1 MDDPLRPEPG
11 VEPSSLLEDWLASTG
26 DSGAVAPPEPAATPD
41 TPAGEW
47 PADATAA
54 PAPPVSLID
63 ALAQDEVPMADVLLT
78 DAPAPAAV
86 RSQRFVLFGVAGAM
100 YGVPETFVTEVARVP
115 AVTAVPHVP
124 HWVRGVTNLR
134 GDIISVVDLRSFIG
148 LEGTSP
154 YTGRL
159 VVVRLIDEEF
169 SAGLLV
175 DGVEQIAAVALD
187 DVRPPAGP
195 VEGALAPYLTGVAQ
209 MGERLVAVLDLER
222 LLRSADVRQF
232 EDRREEAS

>member
-1 MDDPLRPEPG
+1 MSDPLRPESG
-11 VEPSSLLEDWLASTG
+11 VDPSSLLEDWLASTG
-26 DSGAVAPPEPAATPD
+26 DSGAPAPPPPEAVPD
-41 TPAGEW
+41 TPVGGW
-47 PADATAA
+47 NGDAAAA
-54 PAPPVSLID
+54 PVPPISLID
-63 ALAQDEVPMADVLLT
+63 ALALDEAPVADALVT
-78 DAPAPAAV
+78 DAPAPAAS
-86 RSQRFVLFGVAGAM
+86 RSQRLVLFGVAGAM

-115 AVTAVPHVP
+115 AVTSVPHVP
-124 HWVRGVTNLR
+124 HWLRGVTNLR

-209 MGERLVAVLDLER
+209 MGERLVSVLDLER

>member
-1 MDDPLRPEPG
+1 MADPLRPESG
-11 VEPSSLLEDWLASTG
+11 VDPSTMVEDWLASTG
-26 DSGAVAPPEPAATPD
+26 ESGAIAPPEPAASIPT
-41 TPAGEW
+41 GEW
-47 PADATAA
+47 PADAAVAPAA
-54 PAPPVSLID
+54 PISLID
-63 ALAQDEVPMADVLLT
+63 ALALDETPVVDSLVA
-78 DAPAPAAV
+78 DAPAPAPS
-86 RSQRFVLFGVAGAM
+86 RSQRLVLFSAAGSV

-124 HWVRGVTNLR
+124 QWVRGVANLR

-154 YTGRL
+154 HTGRL

-175 DGVEQIAAVALD
+175 DGVEQIAAVPFD

-195 VEGALAPYLTGVAQ
+195 VEGELAPYLTGVAQ
-209 MGERLVAVLDLER
+209 VGERLVAVLDLER